1 MNASHRIEENKT
13 AVWRLVEE
21 GFNGGDLGVTEEV
34 CDPMCVNPSS
44 IIAVPRG
51 PRSIGVHILNARANM
66 TKESRL
72 EVIDAVG
79 EGNEVALTWRTAGR
93 RGSGYMGLE
102 PTDDHEGSAWV
113 VGFWRFND
121 DGKLVRWDA
130 AWEPVRLLASSGF
143 FEPTNA
149 YTKEH
154 ASEETRKVADLS
166 QLGEINETRSR
177 FFPNLPTRGEIVQHH
192 PADAA
197 QRAKVREIVS
207 SLLAAE
213 FGCQSTDLQEHVA
226 DDCECSFADHPHSIG
241 PDGFA
246 ARADK
251 FAESFSNAII
261 EIGRTVV
268 EHDRFAAAFTVSATH
283 TGDYLSLEPSGR
295 DISVTGALT
304 ARFDGER
311 VTRWIEVLDL
321 LTLLRQLAA
330 LGAFVP
336 CAYQAFSL

>member
-44 IIAVPRG
+44 IIVVPRG

-121 DGKLVRWDA
+121 DGKLVRWD
-130 AWEPVRLLASSGF
+130 RLGNLYDSWRVVGSSNR
-143 FEPTNA
+143 PTCKRRN
-149 YTKEH
+149 THPKRH
-154 ASEETRKVADLS
+154 AKW
-166 QLGEINETRSR
+166 
-177 FFPNLPTRGEIVQHH
+177 
-192 PADAA
+192 
-197 QRAKVREIVS
+197 
-207 SLLAAE
+207 
-213 FGCQSTDLQEHVA
+213 
-226 DDCECSFADHPHSIG
+226 
-241 PDGFA
+241 
-246 ARADK
+246 
-251 FAESFSNAII
+251 
-261 EIGRTVV
+261 RT
-268 EHDRFAAAFTVSATH
+268 
-283 TGDYLSLEPSGR
+283 
-295 DISVTGALT
+295 
-304 ARFDGER
+304 
-311 VTRWIEVLDL
+311 
-321 LTLLRQLAA
+321 
-330 LGAFVP
+330 
-336 CAYQAFSL
+336 